1 MVSSVTLAPVVIN
14 SACVVGAVVVG
25 TTEVVVGTAEVVV
38 GTAEVAVDTAEVV
51 VDTAEVVVGTTE
63 VVFVLL
69 PDADVEDAE
78 ADWDSETETE

>member
-1 MVSSVTLAPVVIN
+1 VVSSVTLAPVVIN

-51 VDTAEVVVGTTE
+51 VGTTE

>member
-51 VDTAEVVVGTTE
+51 VGTTE